1 MSIATKL
8 TKLETDITNAY
19 SAINTKSGTI
29 PQNKNTENLATAI
42 NSIPTGGSTPTG
54 TINIATNGTYDVT
67 NYATANVNIHGTNYR
82 LFEGQVTTET
92 SSATDYQQIFTQNE
106 IPQEFLDHWQDDNFG
121 IILLRDNITSNI
133 TTGNWCL
140 SQKVGNNQAVAGSN
154 GSIYRI
160 TNGSANS
167 VQSSYQFKNY
177 HTYDN
182 PQFNGALCY
191 DSSYGLRLYQKT
203 SSYHHPASHWVMIM
217 FW

>member
-42 NSIPTGGSTPTG
+42 NSIPSGGVTPTG
-54 TINIATNGTYDVT
+54 TINITANGTYNVT
-67 NYATANVNIHGTNYR
+67 NYATANVDVHGTNYKI
-82 LFEGQVTTET
+82 LEGNTTTET
-92 SSATDYQQIFTQNE
+92 SSATDYQQILAQNE
-106 IPQEFLDHWQDDNFG
+106 IPQEFVDHWQDDTFG
-121 IILLRDNITSNI
+121 IILLRDNITSNL
-133 TTGNWCL
+133 TTGNWVL

-154 GSIYRI
+154 GSVYRI

-177 HTYDN
+177 HTYDS

-203 SSYHHPASHWVMIM
+203 SSYHHPISHWVLIM

>member
-1 MSIATKL
+1 MSIADKL
-8 TKLETDITNAY
+8 TKLETDITSAY
-19 SAINTKSGTI
+19 AAVQSKGGTI
-29 PQNKNTENLATAI
+29 PQHKNTDSLSSAI
-42 NSIPTGGSTPTG
+42 SSIPSGGVTPTG
-54 TINIATNGTYDVT
+54 TINITTNGTHDVT
-67 NYATANVNIHGTNYR
+67 NYATANVNVHGTNYR
-82 LFEGQVTTET
+82 IFEGEATTET
-92 SSATDYQQIFTQNE
+92 SSATDYQQILTQNE
-106 IPQEFLDHWQDDNFG
+106 IPQEFLDHWQDDAFG
-121 IILLRDNITSNI
+121 IILLRDNITSNL